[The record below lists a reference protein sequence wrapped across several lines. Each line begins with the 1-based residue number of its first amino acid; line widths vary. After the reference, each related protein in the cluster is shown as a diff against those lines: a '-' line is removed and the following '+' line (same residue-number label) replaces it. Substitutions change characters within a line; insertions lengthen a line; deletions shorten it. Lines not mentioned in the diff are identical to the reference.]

1 MRPIF
6 FAIPL
11 AALVACSDSSEA
23 PTVQLPVATSGAAF
37 APSTTDL
44 GYTVTT
50 TRVRM
55 AIADLQL
62 TIEGEQHTAAPSPIQ
77 HPGHSAGGEV
87 TGTMPGHFVLDWN
100 GAAHMLGTAEL
111 IVGDYQGANFTFRA
125 ADAADGL
132 AADDALLGH
141 AIHVLGVA
149 TKDGTDHPFDAVID
163 LDAGTQL
170 VGAVFEDVIT
180 EASTETLELAF
191 LPTDPSA
198 TATIYDGLDFATL
211 PTTGDDRIELRPG
224 SAAYN
229 AFRRPLQTHDHYAI
243 AP

>member
-1 MRPIF
+1 MRPF
-6 FAIPL
+6 VLFIPL
-11 AALVACSDSSEA
+11 AALVACSDSTEA
-23 PTVQLPVATSGAAF
+23 PTVLLPVATSGAAF

-62 TIEGEQHTAAPSPIQ
+62 TIEGEMHQAAPNQ
-77 HPGHSAGGEV
+77 HPGHYAGGDV
-87 TGTMPGHFVLDWN
+87 TGTLPGHFVLDWN
-100 GAAHMLGTAEL
+100 GAEHVLGTAEL

-132 AADDALLGH
+132 TAGDALLGH

-149 TKDGTDHPFDAVID
+149 SKDGTDYPFDAVID

-170 VGAVFEDVIT
+170 VGAVFEDVVT
-180 EASTETLELAF
+180 EASTETLVLAF
-191 LPTDPSA
+191 LPTDPSS

-243 AP
+243 AH

>member
-1 MRPIF
+1 MRPIVF
-6 FAIPL
+6 IPL

-62 TIEGEQHTAAPSPIQ
+62 TIEGEMHQAAPNQ
-77 HPGHSAGGEV
+77 HPGHYAGGDV
-87 TGTMPGHFVLDWN
+87 TGTLPGHFLLDWN
-100 GAAHMLGTAEL
+100 GTAATLGTAEL

-149 TKDGTDHPFDAVID
+149 SKDGTDHPFDAVID

-170 VGAVFEDVIT
+170 VGAVFEDVVT
-180 EASTETLELAF
+180 EASTETLVLAF
-191 LPTDPSA
+191 LPTDPSS

-224 SAAYN
+224 QAAYN

>member
-1 MRPIF
+1 MRPIVF
-6 FAIPL
+6 IPL

-62 TIEGEQHTAAPSPIQ
+62 TIEGEMHQAAPNQ
-77 HPGHSAGGEV
+77 HPGHYAGGDV
-87 TGTMPGHFVLDWN
+87 TGTLPGHFVLDWN
-100 GAAHMLGTAEL
+100 GAEHMLGTAEL

-125 ADAADGL
+125 ADADDGL
-132 AADDALLGH
+132 PAGDALLGH

-170 VGAVFEDVIT
+170 VGAVFEDVVT
-180 EASTETLELAF
+180 EASTETLVLAF
-191 LPTDPSA
+191 LPTDPSS

>member
-1 MRPIF
+1 MRPIVF
-6 FAIPL
+6 IPL

-62 TIEGEQHTAAPSPIQ
+62 TIEGEMHQAAPNQ
-77 HPGHSAGGEV
+77 HPGHYAGGDV
-87 TGTMPGHFVLDWN
+87 TGTLPGHFVLDWN
-100 GAAHMLGTAEL
+100 GAEHVLGTAEL

-132 AADDALLGH
+132 PAGDALLGH

-170 VGAVFEDVIT
+170 VGAVFEDVVT
-180 EASTETLELAF
+180 EASTETLVLAF
-191 LPTDPSA
+191 LPTDPSS

-243 AP
+243 AH